1 MRLLGQKV
9 EVLQAIVAAHAPQAM
24 QFPQQPLPQQ
34 VRQPGNILRIP
45 NFSRNLTQAII
56 YNDYGRIESEPFFTS
71 HGYKM
76 KLRIQ
81 LNQEPCGL
89 PGYMGAY
96 VALMKSD
103 RDENLPWPFTKRVEF
118 VVVDQQ
124 DDPDQR
130 QNIKYQLV
138 PRGENNF
145 NRPTQREN
153 TGRGLLD
160 FVEHSALSAR
170 QYIRDDTVLIMVM
183 VDP

>member
-81 LNQEPCGL
+81 LNQAPCGL

-103 RDENLPWPFTKRVEF
+103 RDENLPWPFTKRVL
-118 VVVDQQ
+118 
-124 DDPDQR
+124 
-130 QNIKYQLV
+130 IKDK
-138 PRGENNF
+138 
-145 NRPTQREN
+145 T
-153 TGRGLLD
+153 
-160 FVEHSALSAR
+160 LS
-170 QYIRDDTVLIMVM
+170 IN
-183 VDP
+183 